1 MPSGR
6 LVAAP
11 HQVLGRAEC
20 RCCGPWGKSLCTG
33 LSPLQGAEPPGQCP
47 WYAPARVQSRPR
59 AQARMQIWKGEAT
72 PWEPQREEPAA
83 QSGPWPGQRRLR
95 PRGLRGCCSPLPYLG
110 GNVRSLT
117 HDSGTCGG
125 NGGARRAGA
134 SSAPHS
140 GQSPCLW
147 NPRVQALDPSARLTA
162 TQSPFHPL
170 MPRSPEGLG
179 SWGLPHR
186 VPLPGSQAAAG
197 SCR

>member
-95 PRGLRGCCSPLPYLG
+95 PRGLRGCCGPLPYLG

-117 HDSGTCGG
+117 LSMILKRVGKW
-125 NGGARRAGA
+125 R
-134 SSAPHS
+134 
-140 GQSPCLW
+140 GQLCPRLRPVTVPLES
-147 NPRVQALDPSARLTA
+147 RVQALDPSARLTA